1 MQDIRYI
8 WIWHDRLNFRPCLVF
23 ARARAHISEQRLVIK
38 PSHGVAHLRVTSCG
52 LFILLKRP
60 CSWFLAVRDSSLG
73 SWDSFF
79 LCPTQPRSK
88 EHLSLFE
95 FKAYHPHSLHAHD
108 ALDTAYPSSMRDAY
122 HSRICDS
129 VIEYHYQAL
138 NLPSF
143 LFHLGSVLV
152 GHVISSFQVSSRFD
166 CAFECLKN
174 ELCISYNYQEGNQAL
189 HGCELNNQ
197 DKGNKPDNFTNKEGF
212 SYYEKRVSN
221 LNLKNLYKNLYVSFN
236 WMSLMWTR
244 STHSQYLVNVYV
256 TNWIYIY
263 IYIFIFKYLI
273 FQLFLF
279 IFISF
284 LFFLKFFKNTIR
296 FLYI

>member
-8 WIWHDRLNFRPCLVF
+8 WIWRDRLNFRPCPVV
-23 ARARAHISEQRLVIK
+23 AQARAHISEQRLVIK
-38 PSHGVAHLRVTSCG
+38 PSHSVAHLRVTSCG
-52 LFILLKRP
+52 SLILLKRP

-73 SWDSFF
+73 FWDSFF
-79 LCPTQPRSK
+79 VVLRNHARKNISPCLSSK
-88 EHLSLFE
+88 LTILILFMRMTLSTLLIPVVCGTRVTW
-95 FKAYHPHSLHAHD
+95 KPVMAQL
-108 ALDTAYPSSMRDAY
+108 AY

-129 VIEYHYQAL
+129 VIEHHYQAL

-197 DKGNKPDNFTNKEGF
+197 DKGNKPDNFTDKEGF

-236 WMSLMWTR
+236 ECLWCGQGQLIVNISWMFMSLTE
-244 STHSQYLVNVYV
+244 
-256 TNWIYIY
+256 YIY
-263 IYIFIFKYLI
+263 LYLNILFFIY
-273 FQLFLF
+273 FLF
-279 IFISF
+279 IFIYF
-284 LFFLKFFKNTIR
+284 LLFLKFF
-296 FLYI
+296 